1 VPTAPVTPT
10 PQAEE
15 PWSSQQ
21 TSDPISAVTGG
32 ASIDGDTPP
41 PPVVTPPQPI
51 DATKVIHAGVTTT
64 AAEVKLSGRVKAAPA
79 PPLKPA
85 VIAAREVKAATAA
98 THDGGVSPTTAPPAP
113 PAPPVEETSEV
124 NPSLAAAGVDRAG
137 VLAPFTQAQLQQ
149 FADLAGSSVQP
160 PEYLVQDYKAAA
172 EQYKIPWSVLAAIN
186 YVETGYGRDLAVS
199 SAGAVGWMQ
208 FMPSTWAEFGEV
220 VNRAG
225 KVEHRPASLFDAW
238 DASDAIFSAARM
250 LVADGARQDIA
261 QAVFDYNHASWYVDE
276 VLRLADEIRAS
287 ANPAQT
293 STHPSLTVR
302 STSP

>member
-1 VPTAPVTPT
+1 MPTAPVTPT

-15 PWSSQQ
+15 PWSSSQQ

-51 DATKVIHAGVTTT
+51 DATKVVHAGVTTT

-85 VIAAREVKAATAA
+85 VIAAHEVRAATAA

-113 PAPPVEETSEV
+113 PLEETSEV
-124 NPSLAAAGVDRAG
+124 NPSLAAAGVEGAG

-160 PEYLVQDYKAAA
+160 PEYLVNDYKAAA

-225 KVEHRPASLFDAW
+225 KVQHRPASLFDAW

-261 QAVFDYNHASWYVDE
+261 QAVFDYNHATWYVDE
-276 VLRLADEIRAS
+276 VLELADKIKAA